1 MCVCACLVLQIFTV
15 ALLGVLRLPPVL
27 IGRKL
32 WQSLAAFVHFHGT
45 LGATTMDGD
54 GNGGQRDNSSCGGG
68 GSKFQSVKEEQK
80 RRKK

>member
-1 MCVCACLVLQIFTV
+1 MCVCACVCLVLQIFTV

-54 GNGGQRDNSSCGGG
+54 GNGGQTD
-68 GSKFQSVKEEQK
+68 KAIAVIVEEGEA
-80 RRKK
+80 RFNL